1 MYMRK
6 QSVNRQPLYDNKGED
21 TMIIKAKTRPGMRPG
36 GSLRLGISRGNGM
49 SVYAYHEIIA
59 QTPEPL
65 GVCNG
70 QGLLIFNVNYPVR

>member
-1 MYMRK
+1 MHMRK
-6 QSVNRQPLYDNKGED
+6 QSVNRQRLYDNKGED
-21 TMIIKAKTRPGMRPG
+21 TMIIKAKTRPGMRPC

-65 GVCNG
+65 GVCDG
-70 QGLLIFNVNYPVR
+70 QGLLIFNVNYPV

>member
-1 MYMRK
+1 MRK
-6 QSVNRQPLYDNKGED
+6 QSVNRQRQYDNKGVD
-21 TMIIKAKTRPGMRPG
+21 TMIIEAKTRRGMRPC

-65 GVCNG
+65 GICDG
-70 QGLLIFNVNYPVR
+70 QGLLIFNVNYPV

>member
-1 MYMRK
+1 MHMRK
-6 QSVNRQPLYDNKGED
+6 QSVNRQRQYDNKGED
-21 TMIIKAKTRPGMRPG
+21 SITIKAKTRPGMRPC

-65 GVCNG
+65 GVCDG